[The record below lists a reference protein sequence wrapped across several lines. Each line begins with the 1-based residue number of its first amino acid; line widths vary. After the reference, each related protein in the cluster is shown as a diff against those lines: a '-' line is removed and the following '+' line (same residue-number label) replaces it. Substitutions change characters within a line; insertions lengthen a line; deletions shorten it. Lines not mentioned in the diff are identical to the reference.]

1 MLLYVQGAF
10 ALLSLLGLGL
20 GGSAYIFLAFLVQG
34 GSRTLTSFST
44 LATFSILVSGL
55 AYVFAALAIVNGRRL
70 GWKLGLGLSV
80 GAVILPLAV
89 GGIGLVLGSTYVI
102 SYLFDIALV
111 VALAHPQ
118 SREYQKVW
126 LD

>member
-10 ALLSLLGLGL
+10 ALLSLLGLGI
-20 GGSAYIFLAFLVQG
+20 GGSAYIFLAFLIQG
-34 GSRTLTSFST
+34 GSRSLTSFTTVAT
-44 LATFSILVSGL
+44 LCVLVSGL

-70 GWKLGLGLSV
+70 GWQMGIGLSI
-80 GAVILPLAV
+80 GAVVLPLLV
-89 GGIGLVLGSTYVI
+89 GGIGLVLGSTYII